1 MNAADCARA
10 LTAGRTAARA
20 NEPVTACPYDPNGES
35 PQERALA
42 RLWIRG
48 YDRERPAPI
57 DYSG

>member
-1 MNAADCARA
+1 MADCVRA
-10 LTAGRTAARA
+10 VVAGRVAARA
-20 NEPVTACPYDPNGES
+20 GKAVTACPYDPDGET